1 MEPSIYAGATHVTV
15 PCGHICLCADC
26 TKDLEACPLCRTPL
40 VQTMRIY
47 RTHLVDR

>member
-47 RTHLVDR
+47 LVDR